1 MTLRSPQVN
10 DELLSQPE
18 VNPGPPDRDKD
29 APSNLEVNPGPPDR
43 DKDAP
48 SNLEVD
54 PGPPDRDKDAP
65 SNLEVNPGPPDRDI
79 HAPSNLEVNPGPLER
94 DKPVYFLSEENFPP
108 LGKSGTMGD
117 HKLIPKGRSSQ
128 GKNPP
133 PLEKSGAPKLLS
145 FPFKKISF
153 MDPFYKFIL

>member
-1 MTLRSPQVN
+1 MPLRSPQVN

-29 APSNLEVNPGPPDR
+29 APSNLEVNPGP
-43 DKDAP
+43 
-48 SNLEVD
+48 LEQ
-54 PGPPDRDKDAP
+54 
-65 SNLEVNPGPPDRDI
+65 
-79 HAPSNLEVNPGPLER
+79 
-94 DKPVYFLSEENFPP
+94 DKPVYFLSEENFPH

-117 HKLIPKGRSSQ
+117 HKLIPKGRSSL